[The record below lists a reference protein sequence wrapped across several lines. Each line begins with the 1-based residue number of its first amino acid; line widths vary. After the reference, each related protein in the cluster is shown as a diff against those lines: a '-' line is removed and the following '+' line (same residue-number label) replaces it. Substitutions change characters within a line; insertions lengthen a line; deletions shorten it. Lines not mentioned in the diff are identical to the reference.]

1 MIFVGGHLGFFQISY
16 IGMTLHVFFLRGFI
30 RLFHPENIGVDT
42 TIMIL
47 CQLGLDVLSKLDFHD
62 GHFEK

>member
-1 MIFVGGHLGFFQISY
+1 MIFAGGHLAFFRTPY
-16 IGMTLHVFFLRGFI
+16 IGMTIIFRGFLRF
-30 RLFHPENIGVDT
+30 FDPENIGVDT

-47 CQLGLDVLSKLDFHD
+47 CQLELDILSKLDFHD